1 MGAEPPRAPRR
12 ALLIDWGDTLM
23 RDIAAFHGPMVTWP
37 RVETLP
43 DAAETLAALRP
54 NWWLALATNAADSDE
69 GQIRAALE
77 RGGLGG
83 LLDRIYC
90 RRNVGQ
96 PKPSAA
102 FFAHVLADLGVGAE
116 DAVMVGDSLT
126 TDVVGALQCGLWAV
140 WLHEGAGDA
149 ALGPRMR
156 TAHGWR
162 EVPATLA
169 ALWGEDTAP

>member
-1 MGAEPPRAPRR
+1 MSASSVRAPGR
-12 ALLIDWGDTLM
+12 ALLIDWGNTLM
-23 RDIAAFHGPMVTWP
+23 RDIAAFHGPMVAWP

-43 DAAETLAALRP
+43 DAAEVLAALRP
-54 NWWLALATNAADSDE
+54 DWWLALATNAADSDE

-90 RRNVGQ
+90 RRSVGY

-102 FFAHVLADLGVGAE
+102 FFAYVLADLGVSCE
-116 DAVMVGDSLT
+116 DTAMVGDDLT
-126 TDVVGALQCGLWAV
+126 TDVLGALQQGLRAV
-140 WLHEGAGDA
+140 WLHEGVGDP

-156 TAHGWR
+156 TVHGWR
-162 EVPATLA
+162 EVPEALC
-169 ALWGEDTAP
+169 ALWSDAPSH